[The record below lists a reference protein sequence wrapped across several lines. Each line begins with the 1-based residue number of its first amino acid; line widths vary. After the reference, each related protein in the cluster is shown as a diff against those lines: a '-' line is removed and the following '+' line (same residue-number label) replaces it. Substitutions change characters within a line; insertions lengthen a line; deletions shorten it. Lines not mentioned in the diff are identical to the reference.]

1 MTKRWTVVFLT
12 LTLAMLA
19 GGGYLIAKPMIPT
32 PADTP
37 VLGEL
42 EPVLVKLLGKD
53 ANPDASLATVCD
65 NAELKAQIAKHKIK
79 LFGGPMLGC
88 VTDTSAKVWVRTPA
102 PASVKVLFYK
112 RNEATRGLAPK
123 AVKTT
128 KASDLTAIVELTG
141 LKPATMYEYEVFV
154 DGQPVFGDKPATLYE
169 YEVFVDGQPVFGDKS
184 PTFRTYPAKGQKA
197 KFSVGFGGGARYNPK
212 YEHIWDTIASFKP
225 AAFLFLGD
233 NIYAD
238 VPKERNTQR
247 LYYYRRQLRP
257 EYRRMTAGSAI
268 YSIWD
273 DHDFGKNDCEGG
285 PEKFEPAW
293 KLPVWKVFKENWINP
308 YYGGGETQPGCW
320 YDFAIGDVDFFM
332 TDGRYY
338 RSWKDGTMLG
348 PVQKKWLLEK
358 LKASKATF
366 KVIASGTLWTETADK
381 GGKDSWWGVKEE
393 REEILSLIDKE
404 KIGGV
409 ILISADRHRTDVYQ
423 IKRPKGYT
431 LYEFETSKLTNN
443 HTHKTRKQAL
453 FSYNEGHFFGMLN
466 FDLTKPDPE
475 MTFSCIKIDKE
486 NVYNLTLKKSQLT
499 AK

>member
-1 MTKRWTVVFLT
+1 MTKRLTVILLAAGMLT
-12 LTLAMLA
+12 A
-19 GGGYLIAKPMIPT
+19 GAYVSAKPMIPT

-53 ANPDASLATVCD
+53 ADPDASLATVCD
-65 NAELKAQIAKHKIK
+65 DAKLKAQIAKHKIK

-88 VTDTSAKVWVRTPA
+88 VTDTSAKIWVRTPK
-102 PASVKVLFYK
+102 PASVQVVVGRTGIKSQ
-112 RNEATRGLAPK
+112 

-141 LKPATMYEYEVFV
+141 LKPTTEYQYDVLV
-154 DGQPVFGDKPATLYE
+154 DGKGALGDKL
-169 YEVFVDGQPVFGDKS
+169 
-184 PTFRTYPAKGQKA
+184 PTFRTFPSKGQKA

-225 AAFLFLGD
+225 DAFLFLGD
-233 NIYAD
+233 NIYSD

-257 EYRRMTAGSAI
+257 EYRRMTASAAI

-285 PEKFEPAW
+285 PDKFKPDW
-293 KLPVWKVFKENWINP
+293 KLPVWKVFKENWNNP
-308 YYGGGETQPGCW
+308 YYGGGAEQPGCW

-348 PVQKKWLLEK
+348 PVQKKWLLAQ

-404 KIGGV
+404 KIDGV

-423 IKRPKGYT
+423 IKRPNGYT

-443 HTHKTRKQAL
+443 HTHRTRKQAL
-453 FSYNEGHFFGMLN
+453 FSYNKGHFFGMLN
-466 FDLTKPDPE
+466 FDLTKSDPE
-475 MTFSCIKIDKE
+475 MTFACVTIDKKT
-486 NVYNLTLKKSQLT
+486 VYTLTLKKSQLT

>member
-1 MTKRWTVVFLT
+1 MNRRWSVIL
-12 LTLAMLA
+12 LAAGMLA
-19 GGGYLIAKPMIPT
+19 AVGYVSAKPMIPT

-42 EPVLVKLLGKD
+42 EPVLAKLLGKGAD
-53 ANPDASLATVCD
+53 ADASLATVCD
-65 NAELKAQIAKHKIK
+65 SAELKAQIAKHKIK

-88 VTDTSAKVWVRTPA
+88 VTDTSAKFWVRTPGEASIEVIVTRPGNAA
-102 PASVKVLFYK
+102 P
-112 RNEATRGLAPK
+112 GLRSK
-123 AVKTT
+123 IVKTT
-128 KASDLTAIVELTG
+128 KASDLTAIAEVTG
-141 LKPATMYEYEVFV
+141 LQPATEYDYDVVV
-154 DGQPVFGDKPATLYE
+154 DGVRAMGAKRPVFR
-169 YEVFVDGQPVFGDKS
+169 
-184 PTFRTYPAKGQKA
+184 TFPSKGQKA

-212 YEHIWDTIASFKP
+212 YEHMWDTIASFRP
-225 AAFLFLGD
+225 DAFLFLGD
-233 NIYAD
+233 NVYID
-238 VPKERNTQR
+238 LPKERNTQR

-257 EYRRMTAGSAI
+257 EFRRMTASAAI

-273 DHDFGKNDCEGG
+273 DHDFGDNDCEGG
-285 PEKFEPAW
+285 PETFKPAW
-293 KLPVWKVFKENWINP
+293 KLPVWKVFTENWVNP
-308 YYGGGETQPGCW
+308 YYGGGAKQPGCW

-338 RSWKDGTMLG
+338 RSYKNGTMLG
-348 PVQKKWLLEK
+348 PVQKKWLLAK
-358 LKASKATF
+358 LKASRATF

-393 REEILSLIDKE
+393 REEILSLIDRE

-443 HTHKTRKQAL
+443 HTHKTRPQAL
-453 FSYNEGHFFGMLN
+453 FSYNKGNFFGMLN
-466 FDLTKPDPE
+466 FDLTKADPE
-475 MTFSCIKIDKE
+475 MTFACITIDKKT
-486 NVYNLTLKKSQLT
+486 VYTLTLKKSQLT

>member
-1 MTKRWTVVFLT
+1 MNGRWVILT
-12 LTLAMLA
+12 LLVAGMLA
-19 GGGYLIAKPMIPT
+19 TAGYVLAKPMIPT

-42 EPVLVKLLGKD
+42 EPVLVKLLGENAD
-53 ANPDASLATVCD
+53 ADASLATICES
-65 NAELKAQIAKHKIK
+65 AELKAQIVKHKIK

-88 VTDTSAKVWVRTPA
+88 VTDTCAKFWVRTPVE
-102 PASVKVLFYK
+102 ASIQVIVKIPGDSVPGVK
-112 RNEATRGLAPK
+112 SK
-123 AVKTT
+123 VVKTT
-128 KASDLTAIVELTG
+128 KACDLTGIAEVSG
-141 LKPATMYEYEVFV
+141 LKPNSEYEYDVIV
-154 DGQPVFGDKPATLYE
+154 DGKSVIGAKRPV
-169 YEVFVDGQPVFGDKS
+169 
-184 PTFRTYPAKGQKA
+184 FRTYPSKGEKA

-225 AAFLFLGD
+225 IAFLFLGD
-233 NIYAD
+233 NIYSD
-238 VPKERNTQR
+238 VPEERNTQR

-257 EYRRMTAGSAI
+257 EFRRMTGSAAI

-273 DHDFGKNDCEGG
+273 DHDFGDNDCEGG
-285 PEKFEPAW
+285 PETFKPAW

-308 YYGGGETQPGCW
+308 YYGGGPKQPGCW

-348 PVQKKWLLEK
+348 PVQKKWLLNK

-423 IKRPKGYT
+423 IKRPNGYT

-443 HTHKTRKQAL
+443 HTHRTKKQAL
-453 FSYNEGHFFGMLN
+453 FSYNKGHFFGMLN
-466 FDLTKPDPE
+466 FDMTKDDPE
-475 MTFSCIKIDKE
+475 MTFACITIDKKT
-486 NVYNLTLKKSQLT
+486 VYTLTLKRSQLT
-499 AK
+499 SK

>member
-1 MTKRWTVVFLT
+1 MTKRITVLLLVSAI
-12 LTLAMLA
+12 LAA
-19 GGGYLIAKPMIPT
+19 GGYVVAKPMIPT
-32 PADTP
+32 PADMP

-42 EPVLVKLLGKD
+42 EPVLAKLLGKD
-53 ANPDASLATVCD
+53 ADADASLATVCD

-88 VTDTSAKVWVRTPA
+88 VADTSAKFWVRTPGEASIEVIVTRPGNAA
-102 PASVKVLFYK
+102 PGRRSKTV
-112 RNEATRGLAPK
+112 R
-123 AVKTT
+123 TT
-128 KASDLTAIVELTG
+128 KTADLTAIAEVTG
-141 LKPATMYEYEVFV
+141 LQPNTEYDYDVVV
-154 DGQPVFGDKPATLYE
+154 DGARAMGAKRPVFR
-169 YEVFVDGQPVFGDKS
+169 
-184 PTFRTYPAKGQKA
+184 TFPSKGQKA
-197 KFSVGFGGGARYNPK
+197 RFSVGFGGGARYNPK
-212 YEHIWDTIASFKP
+212 HEHIWDAVASVRP
-225 AAFLFLGD
+225 IAFLFLGD
-233 NIYAD
+233 NIYSD
-238 VPKERNTQR
+238 VPKKRNIQR

-257 EYRRMTAGSAI
+257 EYRRMTASAAI

-273 DHDFGKNDCEGG
+273 DHDFGDNDCEGG
-285 PEKFEPAW
+285 PETFKPAW
-293 KLPVWKVFKENWINP
+293 KLPVWKVFTENWINP
-308 YYGGGETQPGCW
+308 YYGGGAKQPGCW

-348 PVQKKWLLEK
+348 PVQKKWLLAE

-423 IKRPKGYT
+423 IKRPNGYT

-443 HTHKTRKQAL
+443 HTHKTKPQAV
-453 FSYNEGHFFGMLN
+453 FSYNKGNFFGTLN
-466 FDLTKPDPE
+466 FDLTKSDPE
-475 MTFSCIKIDKE
+475 MTFACITIDKKT
-486 NVYNLTLKKSQLT
+486 VYTLTLKKSQLT